1 MNLSDPLPPEF
12 DEALARAA
20 SRLGAFGREVIWY
33 SDVSST
39 SDVAAALAGRGAAEG
54 LVVAANAQSAGRGR
68 LGRVWVSPPG
78 AGLYLSVVLRPTQ
91 QVIPMVT
98 IAAGVAV
105 AEGIQTASGLRAELK
120 WPNDVYIGPRKVAG
134 VLAEASANAGDG
146 RIIRHVVLGFG
157 VNVMRAAYPPDIAC
171 RATSLEEELGRNVDR
186 ALLMV
191 ECLAALA
198 ERYTDLAQGRSAGVL
213 EQWRARA
220 TARLGCKVRWEATG
234 EALEGIAEDID
245 NTGALVVRT
254 PSGPIRVTSGE
265 VTWS

>member
-1 MNLSDPLPPEF
+1 MNLCDPLPSEF
-12 DEALARAA
+12 DEALTRAA
-20 SRLGAFGREVIWY
+20 ARLGVFGQDVIWY

-39 SDVAAALAGRGAAEG
+39 SDVAGAFAGRGAAEG

-78 AGLYLSVVLRPTQ
+78 SGLYVSVVLRPAQ

-105 AEGIQTASGLRAELK
+105 AEGIQKASGLRAELK
-120 WPNDVYIGPRKVAG
+120 WPNDVYVGSRKVAG
-134 VLAEASANAGDG
+134 VLAEASANTGDG

-171 RATSLEEELGRNVDR
+171 RATSLEEELGRGVDR

-220 TARLGCKVRWEATG
+220 TARLGCKVRWGATG

-245 NTGALVVRT
+245 DTGALVVRT
-254 PSGPIRVTSGE
+254 RSGPIRVTSGE